1 MEFSTPFAHNSGICS
16 VADLARA
23 FSSLNGEGFV
33 ETMGG
38 KTIGR
43 DRDES
48 HHCFSLVD
56 ISP

>member
-1 MEFSTPFAHNSGICS
+1 
-16 VADLARA
+16 VVDLAGT
-23 FSSLNGEGFV
+23 FGSLNGEGFV

-48 HHCFSLVD
+48 HYFSSVD